1 MIVTGSVS
9 LLVFILIF
17 YFAIKYRRTPENQLA
32 QDYEPP
38 KVLEAAEE
46 SLGLKNG
53 EIQASWDCLRRVGNL
68 SSASVLC
75 VLEDVM
81 LNRRPQPGTLG
92 VLAALGP
99 GFCSEVVLL
108 RW

>member
-1 MIVTGSVS
+1 VVREHLGPDVDALLGAHGFDRGEVGSWVLHTGG
-9 LLVFILIF
+9 
-17 YFAIKYRRTPENQLA
+17 
-32 QDYEPP
+32 P
-38 KVLEAAEE
+38 KVLEAAAD